1 MILKVSLELPGDGT
15 FLRIARRF
23 LLTLEYHADRVAII
37 VRDQGK
43 GFSAQ
48 DVGAVGSVRP
58 ATSSPDGRSDHL
70 RVIRLTRNDLLRR

>member
-37 VRDQGK
+37 VRD
-43 GFSAQ
+43 
-48 DVGAVGSVRP
+48 
-58 ATSSPDGRSDHL
+58 
-70 RVIRLTRNDLLRR
+70 